1 MVMMA
6 TQTITP
12 MMEADVDTTGREL
25 EASVLNKAAT
35 FLEEVQG
42 QWQGDPSH
50 GQLDEALRY
59 NQRLWSL
66 FQAEMVEGE
75 DRLPV
80 EVRQNILSLSAFV
93 DKRTFEIM
101 AYPAPEK
108 LDILIKINRNL
119 AEGLQAR

>member
-35 FLEEVQG
+35 ILEEVQG
-42 QWQGDPSH
+42 KWQGDESH
-50 GQLDEALRY
+50 GQLDDALRY

-66 FQAEMVEGE
+66 FHAEMVEGE

-119 AEGLQAR
+119 AEGLQVR